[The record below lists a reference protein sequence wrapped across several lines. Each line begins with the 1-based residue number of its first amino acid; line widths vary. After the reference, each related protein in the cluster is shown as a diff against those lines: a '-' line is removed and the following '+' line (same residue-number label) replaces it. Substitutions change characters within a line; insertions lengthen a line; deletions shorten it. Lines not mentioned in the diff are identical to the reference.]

1 MNLNFAD
8 HFKRLRK
15 EKGFTQEKI
24 AEILDVSSQSVSR
37 WEQGMCYPDVELLPT
52 IANYFG
58 VSVDSLLS
66 NDAVSKERDREIFL
80 EKFDQL
86 SDETSER
93 IDLVREYCR
102 KYPEVD
108 FFAYHLAYA
117 IKRHVV
123 GNEAKTQKYMP
134 LLLKTAERLLET
146 RYRSAVIQMM
156 AIVCDEKDLDKWLAM
171 APYSG
176 GFSRRYCLVARA
188 IERENGES
196 SYIQQGLEAMER
208 FADQLDSR
216 CPDTL
221 GPQRKT
227 TYQRDVLKTIRSFGE
242 NGEVPDGWKMF
253 YAYKQL
259 VLAACLFGLGQIEEG
274 WQNFDEA
281 IETCKYAQ
289 SMTDEW
295 LEIGGELFSG
305 LKVSRDWNYAV
316 DERGNQHKLFGIVNL
331 SFHDMSGIAALLT
344 NPRWAW
350 FDCVRK
356 TEKYQAAVAWAM
368 QRAEQL
374 TR

>member
-8 HFKRLRK
+8 HFKHLRK
-15 EKGFTQEKI
+15 EKGITQEKI

-37 WEQGMCYPDVELLPT
+37 WELGMCYPDVELLPT

-108 FFAYHLAYA
+108 FFAFKLLKA
-117 IKRHVV
+117 IQDHVV
-123 GNEAKTQKYMP
+123 GDEAKTQKYMP
-134 LLLKTAERLLET
+134 LLLKTAERLLDT

-188 IERENGES
+188 IERENGED
-196 SYIQQGLEAMER
+196 SYIQQGLETLER
-208 FADQLDSR
+208 FADQLNRR

-221 GPQRKT
+221 GPQRKLA
-227 TYQRDVLKTIRSFGE
+227 YQRDVLKTICSFGE
-242 NGEVPDGWKMF
+242 DGEVPDGWKMF

-316 DERGNQHKLFGIVNL
+316 DERGNQHKLFGIMYL
-331 SFHDMSGIAALLT
+331 SFYNMKEMTSLLT

-356 TEKYQAAVAWAM
+356 TEKYQAAVAWAT